1 MDGDSNHP
9 QLEQLLLPS
18 LAANTSSPLPGP
30 FAPHNLFK
38 RGRHSTSSNTL
49 FTLSL
54 PLQHFFPPPLLPT
67 HSFLLS
73 KDTPRA
79 HPHHAPQPPKR
90 CLNQP
95 PSAIPAMLSTL
106 LPPFQLVPVF
116 RPLLSGS
123 CANAKHIYIYIYTV
137 FGLAGSCPLITCEF
151 CRRPAAANAKRDVA
165 CFGLKMTQVFRCASK
180 FQFFRSACGTI
191 CFLRQ
196 GHTDSVVDAG
206 CSVCRINFVKQD
218 CCIVYH

>member
-1 MDGDSNHP
+1 MIGSRLDGDWNHP

-18 LAANTSSPLPGP
+18 LAADTSSPLPG
-30 FAPHNLFK
+30 FK
-38 RGRHSTSSNTL
+38 RTRHSTSSNTL

-95 PSAIPAMLSTL
+95 PTAIPAMLSTL
-106 LPPFQLVPVF
+106 LSPFQLVPGF
-116 RPLLSGS
+116 RPLLSG
-123 CANAKHIYIYIYTV
+123 NNIYYISV
-137 FGLAGSCPLITCEF
+137 SLIF
-151 CRRPAAANAKRDVA
+151 CRSSFDERTVSRRNH
-165 CFGLKMTQVFRCASK
+165 TQ
-180 FQFFRSACGTI
+180 
-191 CFLRQ
+191 
-196 GHTDSVVDAG
+196 
-206 CSVCRINFVKQD
+206 RISG
-218 CCIVYH
+218 